1 MKKKTQLF
9 ITILI
14 DIILL
19 FFLLF
24 SYYVKK
30 SIGAVL
36 FNYLIIF
43 FIVFFIILS
52 LLLICIL
59 KEKNISFI
67 QVLVL
72 FLMIILYKFN
82 VEDNVAFLFEIP
94 KIEKKIINNDYKNEV
109 INDDQY
115 LIFEWEPGFLDYQT
129 VMVYDKTDNLGNKKN
144 EKIWVSEGK
153 LTILKKAKK
162 NFYLCVLYR

>member
-1 MKKKTQLF
+1 
-9 ITILI
+9 
-14 DIILL
+14 
-19 FFLLF
+19 
-24 SYYVKK
+24 
-30 SIGAVL
+30 
-36 FNYLIIF
+36 
-43 FIVFFIILS
+43 
-52 LLLICIL
+52 
-59 KEKNISFI
+59 
-67 QVLVL
+67 
-72 FLMIILYKFN
+72 MIILYKFN

-144 EKIWVSEGK
+144 EKIWVSEGR